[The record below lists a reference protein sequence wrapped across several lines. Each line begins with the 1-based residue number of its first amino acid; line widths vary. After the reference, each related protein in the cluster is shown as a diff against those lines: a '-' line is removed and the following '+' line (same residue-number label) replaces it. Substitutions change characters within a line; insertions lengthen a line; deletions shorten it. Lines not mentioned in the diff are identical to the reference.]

1 MSQTHDLLIS
11 NINTELIAK
20 TLQFDESIIEA
31 DNTLNPI
38 YSVLYNEL
46 FRDHQQL
53 KSDYEKMKD
62 EMLSLNKSDLI
73 YQQINESLRFNIK
86 ILQKNINNLNLILN
100 QSQKRMSK
108 QIKILSQNK
117 NHSIDNK
124 AKAYLSTIFSSN
136 QLDLIMK
143 KKKRVRWTRDEIAK
157 AFTLRYFS
165 KRAYVFVNHELQYPL
180 PVNYIKNLY
189 VLNNNL

>member
-31 DNTLNPI
+31 DNTLNPN

-46 FRDHQQL
+46 LRDHQQL

-62 EMLSLNKSDLI
+62 EMLSLKKSDLI

-86 ILQKNINNLNLILN
+86 ILQKNINNLKLILN
-100 QSQKRMSK
+100 QTQKRMSK

-124 AKAYLSTIFSSN
+124 AKAYLSKIFSSN

-180 PVNYIKNLY
+180 PGNNIKNLY
-189 VLNNNL
+189 DI

>member
-31 DNTLNPI
+31 DNTLNPN

-46 FRDHQQL
+46 LRDHQQL

-62 EMLSLNKSDLI
+62 EMLSLKKSDLI

-86 ILQKNINNLNLILN
+86 ILQKNINNLKLILN
-100 QSQKRMSK
+100 QTQKRMSK

-124 AKAYLSTIFSSN
+124 AKAYISKIFSSN

-157 AFTLRYFS
+157 AM
-165 KRAYVFVNHELQYPL
+165 
-180 PVNYIKNLY
+180 
-189 VLNNNL
+189 VLMVL